1 MSAFTIILIVIVAFL
16 AGMEGVLD
24 QWQFHQP
31 LVACTLIGLVSGQLE
46 AGIILGGT
54 LQMMALG

>member
-31 LVACTLIGLVSGQLE
+31 LVACTLIG
-46 AGIILGGT
+46 
-54 LQMMALG
+54 